1 MSCVVQLLFS
11 FLRARQRSRSLQQER
26 KVQNKQT
33 EQRIRVG
40 EVSFFVFAYLSSLS
54 RLLFSFSGFQF
65 GVNPELFPG
74 HGFVGFLPQLAS
86 EVNPPLLF
94 PIIQFWLCFSFFQHR
109 SIVWFPNLCAVEANH
124 KRFNIKVRV
133 LKLMC
138 YWGVYST
145 LQNTGLIFGWV
156 LQQFEVPKFINLIH
170 CFWFCNC
177 VIGWSFFLES
187 VITLSCVL
195 FITLC
200 FVITLKIIF
209 LFHNSN
215 GFQLYFVA
223 FRLFKRTS
231 DFVSSRSRLV
241 AYQN

>member
-86 EVNPPLLF
+86 EVNPPPSFSNSFVLALF
-94 PIIQFWLCFSFFQHR
+94 QIFQYR
-109 SIVWFPNLCAVEANH
+109 SIVWFPNLCVVEAN
-124 KRFNIKVRV
+124 
-133 LKLMC
+133 
-138 YWGVYST
+138 
-145 LQNTGLIFGWV
+145 
-156 LQQFEVPKFINLIH
+156 P
-170 CFWFCNC
+170 
-177 VIGWSFFLES
+177 
-187 VITLSCVL
+187 
-195 FITLC
+195 
-200 FVITLKIIF
+200 
-209 LFHNSN
+209 
-215 GFQLYFVA
+215 
-223 FRLFKRTS
+223 
-231 DFVSSRSRLV
+231 
-241 AYQN
+241 